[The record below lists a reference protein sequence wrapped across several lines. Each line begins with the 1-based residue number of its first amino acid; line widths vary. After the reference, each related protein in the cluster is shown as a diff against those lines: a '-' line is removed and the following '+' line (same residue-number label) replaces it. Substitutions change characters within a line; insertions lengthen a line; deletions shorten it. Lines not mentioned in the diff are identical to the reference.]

1 MIPILTYAMEA
12 FPLTESEYR
21 VIDLFLDQTI
31 EKTTNNKS
39 ETKQWNH
46 YELQLTRPSLLIK
59 KQKVNMMIKIRNE
72 PGELNA
78 QLLKSYPGN
87 FLEKE
92 IKQIELE
99 WGFNTQKLT
108 AQYKGKKIYPKSIMR
123 LQLASKEDTGI
134 TTMLNEGE
142 WGDPE
147 SPPENLPEH

>member
-1 MIPILTYAMEA
+1 MSTIIKSTLIPILTYAMEA
-12 FPLTESEYR
+12 FPLTESEYW

-59 KQKVNMMIKIRNE
+59 KQKVNMMITIRNE

-87 FLEKE
+87 FLEKR
-92 IKQIELE
+92 
-99 WGFNTQKLT
+99 FPPTPRSSPAPT
-108 AQYKGKKIYPKSIMR
+108 AWVPQRHMI
-123 LQLASKEDTGI
+123 
-134 TTMLNEGE
+134 
-142 WGDPE
+142 
-147 SPPENLPEH
+147 